1 MSSKKIYRVTLFKI
15 PEKADQ
21 HKLIEMYRE
30 MPHKALKVCAS
41 VFVLHCLGQYAYNG
55 QGGKPYIIHVN
66 AGEAI
71 DDQRNQ
77 GYTLVATSVFASRE
91 DMEYY
96 DNDCEAHAALKAV
109 AKRSHNGAMMVFFE
123 SALE

>member
-1 MSSKKIYRVTLFKI
+1 MSSKKIYRLTLFKI

-30 MPHKALKVCAS
+30 MPHKATKVCTGVSALDFLKQFS
-41 VFVLHCLGQYAYNG
+41 YNE
-55 QGGKPYIIHVN
+55 QGGQPYIIHVN
-66 AGEAI
+66 VGEAI
-71 DDQRNQ
+71 EDQRNQ

-96 DNDCEAHAALKAV
+96 DNNCEAHAALKAV